1 MPNDFIYSKV
11 KINNSYEDEAPMYR
25 IREELVNCP
34 QHYNSGDIECI
45 DAMEAMLSRK
55 EFIGYLRG
63 NSFKYRWRYAYKD
76 GEQDLRKARWYEDK
90 LLEVYKD
97 NSHLKENKSDN
108 GKESGTDC

>member
-1 MPNDFIYSKV
+1 MPNDF
-11 KINNSYEDEAPMYR
+11 INNSYEDEAPMYR

-63 NSFKYRWRYAYKD
+63 NSFKYRRTTVQTLSAK
-76 GEQDLRKARWYEDK
+76 KPF
-90 LLEVYKD
+90 
-97 NSHLKENKSDN
+97 
-108 GKESGTDC
+108 